1 MNQPLPE
8 DLETRILQLLDGEL
22 DERGIKQLDSEL
34 QKDKQ
39 ARELY
44 LQTAELHSALQSHH
58 QARTELSHM
67 PIVSAKRLLE
77 FQQRRIVKISIAA
90 AAVFIFTT
98 ALLWM
103 HIVSRPPA
111 ALARFQVAPD
121 TSYTITHSD
130 SSDLPSGNVMRVG
143 SKLRLTSGMI
153 EAEFLSGARCV
164 IEAPS
169 ELKVLAEDRIS
180 LIGGVSWFEVPPKA
194 VGFTVETPKL
204 KIVDLGTEFGVI
216 STLNGMP
223 EVHVIKGSVEISP
236 RDRKSESRKM
246 VLKTGQARKLD
257 ASGKL
262 QVTPFDSKRFSSLV
276 LRPLS
281 IRNPGFDIVD
291 HLDVDHDVRGYGSIA
306 NWATNGKGIGTSNI
320 SQPFLTQPAHSG
332 THAAFIQSKGIISQT
347 VSGFDSSKLYTV
359 TFFVSERG
367 FVPDASTQT
376 SVSLDLG
383 ANFYSPP
390 HPIIKTDAFRRIVS
404 GPLAVFGPTANIQ
417 ISAAA
422 LTGDASLLVDSV
434 SISRAVPAIPDG
446 GFEHPLLTK
455 REFKQANGTGHG
467 DLELS
472 AWKFVD
478 GGGITT
484 NASAFAPP
492 VLPEGSQAAIL
503 QNGNSSFRTVV
514 SGFEP
519 GVTYSLS
526 LEAAG
531 RIGEV
536 LPFQVMLDGQIL
548 SFENKQT
555 ITPLL
560 GEFTTWT
567 SDHFRAE
574 KDTYVLQVQAA
585 GTGSSFIDD
594 LRFNFVAEADESSI
608 TE

>member
-1 MNQPLPE
+1 MNQPFPE
-8 DLETRILQLLDGEL
+8 DLESRILQMLDGEL
-22 DERGIKQLDSEL
+22 DTRRIQQLDSEL

-44 LQTAELHSALQSHH
+44 LQIATLHSALQSHH

-67 PIVSAKRLLE
+67 PIVSAKRLLA

-90 AAVFIFTT
+90 AAVFVFST

-103 HIVSRPPA
+103 HIASTPPT
-111 ALARFQVAPD
+111 ALARFQVAQD

-130 SSDLPSGNVMRVG
+130 STDLPSGNVMRVG

-153 EAEFLSGARCV
+153 EAEFSSGARCV

-169 ELKVLAEDRIS
+169 ELKVLAEDRIF
-180 LIGGVSWFEVPPKA
+180 LTGGVSWFEVPPKA
-194 VGFTVETPKL
+194 VGFTIETPKL

-216 STLNGMP
+216 ATLKGMP
-223 EVHVIKGSVEISP
+223 EVHVIKGAVEIGP
-236 RDRKSESRKM
+236 RKGKSEGRKI

-262 QVTPFDSKRFSSLV
+262 QVIPADSKRFSSLV

-291 HLDVDHDVRGYGSIA
+291 HLDVDQDVRGYGSIA

-359 TFFVSERG
+359 TYFVSERG
-367 FVPDASTQT
+367 FKPNTSTQT

-417 ISAAA
+417 ISATP
-422 LTGDASLLVDSV
+422 LIGDTSLLVDSV

-446 GFEHPLLTK
+446 GFEHPVLGK
-455 REFKQANGTGHG
+455 RDFKQANGTGHG
-467 DLELS
+467 DLTLS
-472 AWKFVD
+472 SWKFAD

-484 NASAFAPP
+484 NGSDFHPPFA
-492 VLPEGSQAAIL
+492 PEGSQVAIL
-503 QNGNSSFRTVV
+503 QNETASFQTAVG
-514 SGFEP
+514 GFEP

-531 RIGEV
+531 RKGEV
-536 LPFQVMLDGQIL
+536 MPFKVMLDDQIL
-548 SFENKQT
+548 SFENKPT
-555 ITPLL
+555 ITPLV
-560 GEFTTWT
+560 GEFTTQT
-567 SDHFRAE
+567 SDHFTAQ
-574 KDTYVLQVQAA
+574 KDTYILNFQAA
-585 GTGSSFIDD
+585 GIGSSFIDD
-594 LRFNFVAEADESSI
+594 LRFNFVAEATGLPVEK
-608 TE
+608 